1 MAGTELPDWTE
12 IVELNGQ
19 RVFRVAF
26 RVLGSVQDAED
37 VSQEVFSEAFRLH
50 RTVHIEKWQGL
61 LVRLATLRSIDHL
74 RRARPSVELK
84 ESDSVSAEEPFQ
96 QAVAVEL
103 ASLLRQEISRLP
115 EQQAAAFVMKYF
127 DHLSHDEIAAA
138 LGIPTNSVATA
149 LYKARQ
155 RLHDQL
161 TTFTRGVVK

>member
-12 IVELNGQ
+12 IVELHGQ

-50 RTVHIEKWQGL
+50 RTSHVESWTGL

-74 RRARPSVELK
+74 RRAQAGVELK
-84 ESDSVSAEEPFQ
+84 ETDGVSEEEPFQ
-96 QAVAVEL
+96 QAIAAEL
-103 ASLLRQEISRLP
+103 AALLRQEIARLP
-115 EQQAAAFVMKYF
+115 EQQAAALVMKYF
-127 DHLSHDEIAAA
+127 DHFSHDEISAV
-138 LGIPTNSVATA
+138 LGISTNAVATT

-155 RLHDQL
+155 RLQDHL
-161 TTFTRGVVK
+161 TTFHRGVVK